1 MAPFVGVMVGKPV
14 APEFIVI
21 SIAQS
26 GPPRAEVQAICQQSG
41 IF

>member
-1 MAPFVGVMVGKPV
+1 MAPFVGVMVGRPGT
-14 APEFIVI
+14 PEFIVI

-26 GPPRAEVQAICQQSG
+26 GPPRAEIQAICRQSG